1 MNIFL
6 REMKAYR
13 KSLLF
18 WSIGVIFLIASGMS
32 KYGGLASSSESMN
45 DLMASMPQS
54 LQAIMGTGSLDM
66 SKAIGYFGVLY
77 LYLLLM
83 TAVHAAMLGANM
95 ISKEERDKTA
105 EFLFVKP
112 VSRNKIISLK
122 LLAAAVNLVIF
133 LTIAWVTSYYMV
145 AYYSEGESVGV
156 DIANSM
162 TAMFILQLLFLVIGS
177 SIAAISKKPK
187 KSVAI
192 ATGILLVTYIMSIA
206 IDLNE
211 KIEVMKYLTP
221 FKYFEA
227 KTVLTGEGLD
237 VVFILLSLFL
247 IAALTL
253 VTFGTYKKRDLN
265 V

>member
-1 MNIFL
+1 
-6 REMKAYR
+6 MKAYR
-13 KSLLF
+13 KSLIF
-18 WSIGVIFLIASGMS
+18 WSIGVVFLIASGMS
-32 KYGGLASSSESMN
+32 KYGGLSSSSESMN

-54 LQAIMGTGSLDM
+54 LQAIMGTGSLDI

-83 TAVHAAMLGANM
+83 AAVHAAMLGANM

-112 VSRNKIISLK
+112 ISRNKVISMK
-122 LLAAAVNLVIF
+122 LLAAVVNVVIF
-133 LTIAWVTSYYMV
+133 LIIAWVTSYYMV
-145 AYYSEGESVGV
+145 AYYSEGELVGA

-162 TAMFILQLLFLVIGS
+162 IGMFILQILFLVIGS
-177 SIAAISKKPK
+177 AIAAISKKPK
-187 KSVAI
+187 KSVTI
-192 ATGILLVTYIMSIA
+192 ATGILLVTYILSIA

-211 KIEVMKYLTP
+211 KIEFMKYFTP

-227 KTVLTGEGLD
+227 KTILTGEGLD
-237 VVFILLSLFL
+237 VVFVLLSLL
-247 IAALTL
+247 MIAALTL
-253 VTFGTYKKRDLN
+253 VTFVYYKKRDLN